1 MLKCEVMQL
10 HSNANI
16 AVPLSVA
23 WAFEVPSDTSFGAA
37 LDSSY
42 RDFPPWHINQL
53 EVIPL

>member
-23 WAFEVPSDTSFGAA
+23 WAFEVPSDTS
-37 LDSSY
+37 LVQ
-42 RDFPPWHINQL
+42 PLTVHQL
-53 EVIPL
+53 QGLPSLAY